1 MQLTKFTDLGL
12 RVTMLLAAA
21 PSGRQLSTAHVAEQ
35 MRVPYTHAAKV
46 VARLAGLGV
55 VESARGRAG
64 GLRLA
69 ESASSRSIGWIAR
82 RLEGDGEVVECEGAN
97 PCPLREGCR
106 LRGALRQA
114 QEAFFHVLDGWT
126 VAEMIRTPTEP
137 ILRELVLATGPK
149 KGI

>member
-1 MQLTKFTDLGL
+1 VQLTKFTDLGL
-12 RVTMLLAAA
+12 RITMLLAAA
-21 PSGRQLSTAHVAEQ
+21 PDRQLSTMHIAEQ

-69 ESASSRSIGWIAR
+69 AAAPGRSIGWIAR
-82 RLEGDGEVVECEGAN
+82 RLEGEGEVVECEGAN
-97 PCPLREGCR
+97 PCPLRDGCR

-137 ILRELVLATGPK
+137 ILRELVLDAGAK